1 MNSVRTT
8 AMVDF
13 VISSPEPPGES
24 LLNEPSWTGQWN
36 FSETGPLVTQAI
48 PIEIGRH
55 ARNKN
60 PGSGL
65 AVYPVGE
72 GRIVIDQLRWN
83 TVMADASSESQEK
96 AKYLAGQI
104 WKNLAANSR

>member
-1 MNSVRTT
+1 
-8 AMVDF
+8 
-13 VISSPEPPGES
+13 
-24 LLNEPSWTGQWN
+24 
-36 FSETGPLVTQAI
+36 
-48 PIEIGRH
+48 
-55 ARNKN
+55 
-60 PGSGL
+60 
-65 AVYPVGE
+65 VGE